1 VRHGARG
8 FTLIEL
14 AVVMLL
20 LVIVLA
26 MIDLKSGDQDTDA
39 VRNESERLALLLQTA
54 QQEAILQGEVIAVEL
69 TAAGYQFAK
78 LDDKNKFQPLSQDEI
93 FRARQLPEGVI
104 LQNAEGGAETKNAD
118 IVFMPSGELT
128 AFTITLSRGKAQ
140 WRVEGKA
147 NGEIKPAP
155 RV

>member
-1 VRHGARG
+1 MRQSARG

-26 MIDLKSGDQDTDA
+26 MVGLNAGDQDADA

-69 TAAGYQFAK
+69 SAEGYQFAK
-78 LDDKNKFQPLSQDEI
+78 LNDKNEFQALSQDDVL
-93 FRARQLPEGVI
+93 RARQMPEGVI
-104 LQNAEGGAETKNAD
+104 LQHAEGGGETKNAD
-118 IVFMPSGELT
+118 IVFMPSGEST
-128 AFTITLSRGKAQ
+128 AFTITFSRGKAQ

>member
-1 VRHGARG
+1 MRHGARG

-14 AVVMLL
+14 AVVILL
-20 LVIVLA
+20 LVIILA
-26 MIDLKSGDQDTDA
+26 MVGLKSGDDDTDA

-69 TAAGYQFAK
+69 SAEGYQFAK
-78 LDDKNKFQPLSQDEI
+78 LNEKNEFQPLSQDEI
-93 FRARQLPEGVI
+93 LRPRQLPEGVI
-104 LQNAEGGAETKNAD
+104 LQTAEGGGETKDAG

-128 AFTITLSRGKAQ
+128 AFTITFSRGKAQ